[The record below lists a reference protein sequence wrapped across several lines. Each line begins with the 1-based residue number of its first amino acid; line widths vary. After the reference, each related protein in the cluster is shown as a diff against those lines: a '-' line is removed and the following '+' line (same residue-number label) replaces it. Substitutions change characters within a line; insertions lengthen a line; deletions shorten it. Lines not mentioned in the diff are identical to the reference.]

1 MPTSTP
7 ETTIGPKAPTPPI
20 LWLAS
25 YPKSG
30 NTWLRFLLRSAV
42 LGPPAESIAVARSIP
57 DIHRPL
63 PTAMEPAFGG
73 LLPIKTHFELS
84 ASHPLLAQT
93 AKAVHV
99 LRHPKDVLLSG
110 LNYTRL
116 AGAKPSTATDRA
128 YTEAFIARGGDAAF
142 ETQGFGTWAGHA
154 RSWTSAGFPVHTIR
168 YEDLQADAAAVMRG
182 VLEFIGTELSQG
194 VSDDALLAAVKASSF
209 DNLRALEV
217 REKHDPSKQSLSK
230 RLFVGDRAA
239 ARQGAFFMNSGKSG
253 QSLASIGPGL
263 DAAFDTAFAEPLAEF
278 GYA

>member
-1 MPTSTP
+1 MP
-7 ETTIGPKAPTPPI
+7 PTEPNPPLSPPV

-42 LGPPAESIAVARSIP
+42 LGPPTDSIEVAASIP

-63 PTAMEPAFGG
+63 PTDGSAASFGG
-73 LLPIKTHFELS
+73 LMPIKTHFALTPT
-84 ASHPLLAQT
+84 HPLRGQT
-93 AKAVHV
+93 AKAVYV

-116 AGAKPSTATDRA
+116 AGAKPSPAADRVYA
-128 YTEAFIARGGDAAF
+128 EAFIARGGDHGF
-142 ETQGFGTWAGHA
+142 EAQGFGTWAGHA
-154 RSWTSAGFPVHTIR
+154 RSWTDADFPVHAIR
-168 YEDLQADAAAVMRG
+168 YEDLQRDAAGVLRG
-182 VLEFIGTELSQG
+182 VLGFIGEELNAG
-194 VSDDALLAAVKASSF
+194 VNDDALRAAVKASSF

-217 REKHDPSKQSLSK
+217 REKHDPGKQSLTK

-239 ARQGAFFMNSGKSG
+239 ARQGAFFMNRGRSG
-253 QSLASIGPGL
+253 QSLSAIGPGL
-263 DAAFDTAFAEPLAEF
+263 DEAFDAAFAEALAEF